1 MVAMGREQQ
10 SHTGQSK
17 TPLCA
22 GLCSGEHHG
31 SPPGSGWVTCVS
43 YILGS
48 LVPPAEVA
56 GNGSYGDLAYRRPV
70 QTTAITGR
78 ESEYLG
84 MGIMPFPLN
93 GFDCDNSLW
102 YDTTVL
108 CMPVIMKTAE
118 DSGGFTESVLAW
130 ITW

>member
-1 MVAMGREQQ
+1 MRR
-10 SHTGQSK
+10 
-17 TPLCA
+17 
-22 GLCSGEHHG
+22 LCSGEHHG
-31 SPPGSGWVTCVS
+31 SLLGSGWVTCVS

-48 LVPPAEVA
+48 LVPLAEVA
-56 GNGSYGDLAYRRPV
+56 GNGSYRDLAHRRTV
-70 QTTAITGR
+70 VITAVVRR

-84 MGIMPFPLN
+84 MGIMPSHLN